1 MSDLILTKNVFLKK
15 GIESLNPAFRSN
27 EGVIFIDLDSFQSL
41 NDILNAL
48 NNERVT
54 LDRNVCVIGSC
65 CIKFK
70 ILNAFS
76 PIALNESLKQIITVF
91 STRRLYKASE
101 LATYIDSIERLS
113 MLTNKE
119 RQCLLAFQKEGE
131 VNVASVRMN
140 LAEKTMYTVLRNVG
154 NKINLA
160 TLLQLREFLS
170 SNSFVS
176 NER

>member
-1 MSDLILTKNVFLKK
+1 MSDLILTKNAFLKK
-15 GIESLNPAFRSN
+15 GIESLNPAFRSR
-27 EGVIFIDLDSFQSL
+27 EGIIFIDLDSFHSL
-41 NDILNAL
+41 NDILGAL
-48 NNERVT
+48 REEQVT
-54 LDRNVCVIGSC
+54 IDRNVCLIGSG

-70 ILNAFS
+70 ILNALE
-76 PIALNESLKQIITVF
+76 PLALNESLNQIKTVY
-91 STRRLYKASE
+91 STRRSHKVSE
-101 LATYIDSIERLS
+101 LVTYIDSIKHLS

-119 RQCLLAFQKEGE
+119 RQCLLAFQKGGG

-140 LAEKTMYTVLRNVG
+140 LAEKTMYTVLRNIG

-160 TLLQLREFLS
+160 TLLQIREFLS